1 MGAKMKIKDLV
12 VETDYRFIAGNTEAE
27 VGKIVWDSRKVN
39 KGDVFVALIGT
50 HTDGH
55 TYIPQVIEA
64 GASAVVI
71 DKAQTVYDDKALSD
85 LVSGKDCAVVEI
97 SDTRIGLA
105 QLAMVLYSHPE
116 RDIKLFGVTGTKG
129 KTTTSFML
137 HKMIQDCG
145 HKAGLMG
152 TVFNKIGEKTMKTD
166 HTTPEAPITYE
177 FLDMLRD
184 GGYDSCVMEVSSLG
198 FKYGRNYGMHYKVGI
213 FTNLYKDHVGG
224 VEHPDMEDY
233 YNSKLM
239 IFDNTE
245 IGIINID
252 SDRSDRTIEYASER
266 CRVFT
271 YGVLN
276 DDADVRADNI
286 RTYIKNGISGT
297 EFDLVYDCYV
307 KEVFVP
313 IPGSFNV
320 YNALC
325 ALTTAIALGL
335 DIDKAIESLAG
346 VSVPGR
352 LQPVENKFGAHILID
367 YAHNGDAME
376 KVINTIME
384 FTTGRLIT
392 VFGCGGDRPKQRRYD
407 MGRIS
412 STMSDIVVVTSD
424 TPRNEDLESIL
435 HDILST
441 MSDANCKIKVIRD
454 RREAIMYATQL
465 LREGDT
471 MLIAGRGHEDY
482 IEIKGVRH
490 HILDFEVATE
500 AVKAEEIRRGLR

>member
-1 MGAKMKIKDLV
+1 MKLKDLV
-12 VETDYRFIAGNTEAE
+12 SETEHRVIAGDMELSA
-27 VGKIVWDSRKVN
+27 GHIVWDSRRVT
-39 KGDVFVALIGT
+39 KGDVFVALVGT

-64 GASAVVI
+64 GASAVVT
-71 DKAQTVYDDKALSD
+71 DKSQTVYDDAALAS
-85 LVSGKDCAVVEI
+85 LVSGKDCAVIEI
-97 SDTRIGLA
+97 PDTRIGLA
-105 QLAMVLYSHPE
+105 TLSMVLYSHPE
-116 RDIKLFGVTGTKG
+116 RDICLYGVTGTKG
-129 KTTTSFML
+129 KTTTSFMM
-137 HKMIQDCG
+137 HKILLDNG
-145 HKAGLMG
+145 IKSGLMG
-152 TVFNKIGEKTMKTD
+152 TVYNKMGEKTMKTD

-177 FLDMLRD
+177 FLDMLREN
-184 GGYDSCVMEVSSLG
+184 GYDSCVMEESSLG
-198 FKYGRNYGMHYKVGI
+198 FKYARNYGMHYKIGC
-213 FTNLYKDHVGG
+213 FTNLFKDHVGG

-239 IFDNTE
+239 IFDDCD
-245 IGIINID
+245 IGVINID
-252 SDRSDRTIEYASER
+252 SDRSYRTIEYAKGR
-266 CRVFT
+266 CKVFT
-271 YGVLN
+271 YGVL
-276 DDADVRADNI
+276 DDNADVRADNI
-286 RTYIKNGISGT
+286 RTVVKNGISGNA
-297 EFDLVYDCYV
+297 FDLVYDCYV

-325 ALTTAIALGL
+325 ALTVAIAAGL
-335 DIDKAIESLAG
+335 DLDRSIESLAG
-346 VSVPGR
+346 VTVPGR

-367 YAHNGDAME
+367 YAHNGDALQ
-376 KVINTIME
+376 KVINTIKE

-412 STMSDIVVVTSD
+412 STMSDYVVVTSD
-424 TPRNEDLESIL
+424 TPRNEDLDSIL
-435 HDILST
+435 RDILSVMT
-441 MSDANCKIKVIRD
+441 EAKCKVKVIKD
-454 RREAIMYATQL
+454 RREAISYATSL

-500 AVKAEEIRRGLR
+500 AVKAEEARRGIR